1 MAVAVV
7 DAHHHLI
14 DTHRL
19 AYPWIEEP
27 RPALTAL
34 LANYYDIAHDYDVGS
49 YSADV
54 GSKRPAAT
62 VACEFGAGDG
72 LAEARY
78 VQRCADEWG
87 WPSAFIAA
95 VDLTSPKLDQT
106 LAAYQELPIVRAVRQ
121 PLYWANDPLRRLGAH
136 PTSSATPRGCRAS
149 NQSLPLT

>member
-34 LANYYDIAHDYDVGS
+34 LANYYDIAHDYDVQS

-54 GSKRPAAT
+54 DSERPAAAARLADR
-62 VACEFGAGDG
+62 VDLVRRDRYGDG
-72 LAEARY
+72 R
-78 VQRCADEWG
+78 
-87 WPSAFIAA
+87 S
-95 VDLTSPKLDQT
+95 LTL
-106 LAAYQELPIVRAVRQ
+106 L
-121 PLYWANDPLRRLGAH
+121 
-136 PTSSATPRGCRAS
+136 
-149 NQSLPLT
+149 